1 MLLKKTKLS
10 GWTEW
15 KEVLEGHLFALKTGA
30 FKTYNYKFLRLDNV
44 AVLSKAANN
53 NNNMLNRLKV

>member
-15 KEVLEGHLFALKTGA
+15 KEVLEGQFCLLSKTGA

-44 AVLSKAANN
+44 AVLRQQ
-53 NNNMLNRLKV
+53 MIIIFLIG